1 MLSPYR
7 ALLAIPG
14 TRGFV
19 IPGVIG
25 RFPLSMLGLGS
36 VLLIKEET
44 GSYGIAGAVTATL
57 AVSTALAGPL
67 IGALADRWGQRRV
80 LLPALAIFAATVTAL
95 VVAAISGAPHWAL
108 FPPAAVAGATVPQV
122 GSMARRRWTSLVGGT
137 SRFSTALS
145 LESVLDEVV
154 FVIGPVAA
162 TALATGVW
170 PAAGVVAALGLAIV
184 GVLFFAAQRST
195 EPRPR
200 RHVDA
205 TDEERHS
212 PSAYRFKGLWVVI
225 VAFLGM
231 GACFGT
237 VDLSIVAFAEDEG
250 HAGMAGVL
258 LATFAFGSLVSGVM
272 YGVINWRAPL
282 HVRYRRSLAAL
293 TVSTIPL
300 TFVPSIP
307 VMAVAALLVGVSIS
321 PTLVAGMGLVE
332 SLVPV
337 GSLTEGFAWAGGA
350 IGMGVALGS
359 GVAGHLIDVYGASS
373 TLRLTTVCAVLAAIV
388 AAAGHRWL
396 VSDRSAT
403 PSVEVCEPATP

>member
-44 GSYGIAGAVTATL
+44 GSYGIAGVVTATL

-67 IGALADRWGQRRV
+67 IGGLADRWGQRRV
-80 LLPALAIFAATVTAL
+80 LLPALVIFIAAVTAL
-95 VVAAISGAPHWAL
+95 VVAAISNAPHWLL
-108 FPPAAVAGATVPQV
+108 FPPAVVAGATVPQV

-137 SRFSTALS
+137 SRFTTALS

-162 TALATGVW
+162 TALATNVW

-184 GVLFFAAQRST
+184 GVLLFAAQRAT

-200 RHVDA
+200 SHVDA

-212 PSAYRFKGLWVVI
+212 PPAWRFKGLWVI
-225 VAFLGM
+225 VVAYVGM
-231 GACFGT
+231 GTCFGT
-237 VDLSIVAFAEDEG
+237 VDLSIVAFTEDEG

-258 LATFAFGSLVSGVM
+258 LATFALGSLVSGVL

-282 HVRYRRSLAAL
+282 QVRFRRSLAAL
-293 TVSTIPL
+293 TVATIPL

-307 VMAVAALLVGVSIS
+307 VMAIAALLVGASIS
-321 PTLVAGMGLVE
+321 PTIVAGMGLVE
-332 SLVPV
+332 SLVPS

-350 IGMGVALGS
+350 IGMGVAVGS
-359 GVAGHLIDVYGASS
+359 ALAGHLIDAHGPSA
-373 TLRLTTVCAVLAAIV
+373 TLRLTTVCAVVAALA

-396 VSDRSAT
+396 VSTRAM
-403 PSVEVCEPATP
+403 PASVEVCEAATP